1 MSKFKVGQRVV
12 TTEEQLPYY
21 AVDCVGTVG
30 SIDSDG
36 DYWVVF
42 DDGQNVL
49 SVPGSPND
57 WCVEE
62 SALKVWRNNG

>member
-21 AVDCVGTVG
+21 DVGCVGTVG
-30 SIDSDG
+30 EIDSDG

-49 SVPGSPND
+49 SFPGIPND

-62 SALKVWRNNG
+62 SALKSVEE